1 MATVS
6 LCMIVKNE
14 ETVLARC
21 LDSIQGLFDELIIVD
36 TGSEDSTREIAARYT
51 ENIYSYP
58 WKLDFAAARNFSF
71 SKATCKYI
79 FWMDADDVL
88 EVSHKEDFLVW
99 KEKDFHSADMVF
111 LPYHIASDKFGN
123 PLISCDR
130 ERIIRNHAGFLW
142 KGRVHE
148 VLTHPD
154 PFHSTKIH
162 LEIPIFHR
170 SIKTSYSDRNLR
182 IYEKQIQDDQ
192 TLTLR
197 DTFYYGREL
206 FYHQKWR
213 EAIQQLTVFLQNPGS
228 WKENKIEACRLL
240 AKCFQNTS
248 AQESAFAALFYSFSM
263 DTPRAEVCC
272 DIGELF
278 LQRQQYQQSIFW
290 YRMALTRPK
299 EETSGAFILHDCY
312 GYLPCIQMC
321 VCYDRLGDTE
331 KAEHYNKKAG
341 LYHPDAPAYLQNL
354 EYFQSLKK

>member
-21 LDSIQGLFDELIIVD
+21 LDSVQGLFDELVIVD
-36 TGSEDSTREIAARYT
+36 TGSEDSTREIASRYT
-51 ENIYSYP
+51 NKLYSYP
-58 WKLDFAAARNFSF
+58 WRFDFAAARNFSF
-71 SKATCKYI
+71 SQATGEYI
-79 FWMDADDVL
+79 FWLDADDVF
-88 EVSHKEDFLVW
+88 EVSHKEALLTW
-99 KEKDFHSADMVF
+99 KAKNFHEADMIL
-111 LPYHIASDKFGN
+111 LPYHITSDESGN
-123 PLISCDR
+123 PLISFDR

-142 KGRVHE
+142 QGRVHE
-148 VLTHPD
+148 ALTHPD
-154 PFHSTKIH
+154 PASLTK
-162 LEIPIFHR
+162 LRLAIPVFHR

-182 IYEKQIQDDQ
+182 IYEKQLEEGI

-206 FYHQKWR
+206 FYHQKWE
-213 EAIQQLTVFLQNPGS
+213 EAIHQLTTFLQDPGS

-299 EETSGAFILHDCY
+299 EESSGAFILHDCY

-354 EYFQSLKK
+354 EYFQTLKK

>member
-14 ETVLARC
+14 ETVLTRC
-21 LDSIQGLFDELIIVD
+21 LDSVQGLFDELIIVD
-36 TGSEDSTREIAARYT
+36 TGSEDSTCEIASRYT
-51 ENIYSYP
+51 DKIYSYP
-58 WKLDFAAARNFSF
+58 WSLDFAAARNFSF
-71 SKATCKYI
+71 SKATREYI
-79 FWMDADDVL
+79 FWMDADDVF
-88 EVSHKEDFLVW
+88 EVSRMEDFLTW
-99 KEKDFHSADMVF
+99 KEKDFHDADMVF
-111 LPYHIASDKFGN
+111 LPYYIVSDEDGN

-130 ERIIRNHAGFLW
+130 ERIIRNHTGFLW
-142 KGRVHE
+142 EGRVHE

-154 PFHSTKIH
+154 LFSLAKFR
-162 LEIPIFHR
+162 LELPIFHK
-170 SIKTSYSDRNLR
+170 SIKTVYSDRNLR
-182 IYEKQIQDDQ
+182 IYENQIKEGT

-206 FYHQKWR
+206 FYHKKWKD
-213 EAIQQLTVFLQNPGS
+213 AIRQLTTFLQNPGS
-228 WKENKIEACRLL
+228 WKENRIEACRLL

-248 AQESAFAALFYSFSM
+248 AREDAFAALFYSFSM

-278 LQRQQYQQSIFW
+278 LQKRQYRQAIFW
-290 YRMALTRPK
+290 YRMALSRPK
-299 EETSGAFILHDCY
+299 DETSGAFILHDCY

-341 LYHPDAPAYLQNL
+341 LYHADAPAYLQNL
-354 EYFQSLKK
+354 KYFQTLKK